1 MCHVGVIDNRE
12 NEPGEDIQGEGR
24 QHMHAFAQQLTLAD
38 GGVQWLGVTFAAVL
52 AIVVV
57 GYAVLFIGALVSIA
71 RTGHDTGMKLAWIVF
86 AFVAPF
92 LGSLLWFLVG
102 RRSALRQAEFGY

>member
-1 MCHVGVIDNRE
+1 MHV
-12 NEPGEDIQGEGR
+12 
-24 QHMHAFAQQLTLAD
+24 FTLAD
-38 GGVQWLGVTFAAVL
+38 GGSELLGMTLFAVL
-52 AIVVV
+52 AIAAL
-57 GYAVLFIGALVSIA
+57 GYVVLFIGALVSIA